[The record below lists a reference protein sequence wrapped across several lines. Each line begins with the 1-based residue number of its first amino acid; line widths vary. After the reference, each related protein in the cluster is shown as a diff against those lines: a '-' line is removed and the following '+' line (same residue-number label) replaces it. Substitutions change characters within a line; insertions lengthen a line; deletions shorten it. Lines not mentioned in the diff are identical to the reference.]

1 MRIANSKIYKI
12 KTARPLWGLELL
24 RLSRMSR
31 QLSLYLIIYS
41 LHHVFYPRSHCLY
54 IKYTKN
60 GAPNHHFMTST
71 FDFNLLEN
79 NSST

>member
-12 KTARPLWGLELL
+12 KTARPLWGHELL

-41 LHHVFYPRSHCLY
+41 LHHVVPPACTLN
-54 IKYTKN
+54 IQKTE
-60 GAPNHHFMTST
+60 PLTITS
-71 FDFNLLEN
+71 
-79 NSST
+79 